1 MTLNPLALAISRG
14 QQTAFTSWTSNT
26 ELSFLMLLSSLDQLV
41 WRFTGTFVE
50 SCFQVC
56 QVPINSTELTRSALD
71 KKGLFVCHI
80 VEAESAQKSRCK
92 QRDLVEMS

>member
-1 MTLNPLALAISRG
+1 MKSARIDPIVRLRDI
-14 QQTAFTSWTSNT
+14 
-26 ELSFLMLLSSLDQLV
+26 
-41 WRFTGTFVE
+41 TGTFVE
-50 SCFQVC
+50 SRFQVC